1 MTLQRREKILAAAA
15 GGLILLLA
23 VWLLFFSGGN
33 LSYGRLCAHRDQLAL
48 DVAKKEKRVKAAA
61 VAAKRLA
68 RWQRLALPSDTA
80 DARVRYQAWLR
91 ELADRL
97 KFQKPTIESAGVESR
112 PQTYTLLKFRVHG
125 RTSLSKLMEFLYE
138 FYSAGHLHQIRL
150 MDVKTV
156 PNSID
161 LEVGIDVEA
170 MSLPGADRK
179 NTLTEEHGKKLRL
192 AKLSDYDK
200 TIVERN
206 LFGPFR
212 PVGSGP
218 PPPDA
223 AKTTFVTAIL
233 AVDGRGEV
241 WLVDRSTGKDWKL
254 HEGDRLDVGSI
265 QGTIKSIGT
274 HDIVLDS
281 DGRLHRYHFGD
292 NLTGGEELPEP

>member
-1 MTLQRREKILAAAA
+1 MKLQRREKILAAAA
-15 GGLILLLA
+15 GGLMLLLA

-33 LSYGRLCAHRDQLAL
+33 LSYGRLRARHDQLAL
-48 DVAKKEKRVKAAA
+48 DVAKKEKRVEAAA

-68 RWQRLALPSDTA
+68 QWQRLALPSDPT

-97 KFQKPTIESAGVESR
+97 KFQKPTIESTGVVSR
-112 PQTYTLLKFRVHG
+112 PQTHTLLKFRVHG
-125 RTSLSKLMEFLYE
+125 RTSLSKLTEFLYE

-156 PNSID
+156 PNSTDLDVNID
-161 LEVGIDVEA
+161 LEA

-179 NTLTEEHGKKLRL
+179 NTLTQQHGKKLRL

-200 TIVERN
+200 TIVGRN

-212 PVGSGP
+212 PEGSEP

-233 AVDGRGEV
+233 AVDGRAEV

-254 HEGDRLDVGSI
+254 REGDRLEVGSI
-265 QGTIKSIGT
+265 QGTVKAIGT
-274 HDIVLDS
+274 HDIEVDS

-292 NLTGGEELPEP
+292 SLSGGEEVPEP